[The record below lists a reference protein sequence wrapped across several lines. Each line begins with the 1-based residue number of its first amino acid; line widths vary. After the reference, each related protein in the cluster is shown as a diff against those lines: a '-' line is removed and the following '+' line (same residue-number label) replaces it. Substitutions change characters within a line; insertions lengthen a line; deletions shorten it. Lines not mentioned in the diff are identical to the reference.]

1 MLSEACL
8 DSRRRS
14 VEDLI
19 KLLDIKHI
27 LVCSFVSWGVVQAIK
42 PICKNRLPKHISDA
56 VLRLAAFIIG
66 GWGGF
71 GMESTAHGAGI
82 GAACGAMSA
91 FTVALIKRMVS
102 SKAKVDIKELEDG
115 SGKEDTKEGA

>member
-1 MLSEACL
+1 MLSEPCQEL
-8 DSRRRS
+8 RRLS

-19 KLLDIKHI
+19 KLLDIKHV

-42 PICKNRLPKHISDA
+42 PICKEKLPKHISDA
-56 VLRLAAFIIG
+56 VLRISAIIIG
-66 GWGGF
+66 CGVGF
-71 GMESTAHGAGI
+71 AMDSTVHGAGV
-82 GAACGAMSA
+82 GAACGAMST

-115 SGKEDTKEGA
+115 SSKEDSKEDA

>member
-1 MLSEACL
+1 ME
-8 DSRRRS
+8 
-14 VEDLI
+14 ELI
-19 KLLDIKHI
+19 KLLDIKHV

-56 VLRLAAFIIG
+56 VLRISAIIIG
-66 GWGGF
+66 CGVGF

-102 SKAKVDIKELEDG
+102 SKAKVDIKELE
-115 SGKEDTKEGA
+115 SGPDKEDPKKDA